1 MKKPRPNN
9 RGTWIIPLSVMQPD
23 NNYIVGV
30 KAAIVAEDGKS
41 DVHDPNT
48 KTNIRIDVWCV
59 EGKMVSAS
67 AICYADRNPLRRR
80 VLTIQNNKLWWSYYH
95 KEYEAINAK
104 EVLKAVKDAL

>member
-9 RGTWIIPLSVMQPD
+9 RGTWIIPLSVIQPD

-59 EGKMVSAS
+59 EGKMD
-67 AICYADRNPLRRR
+67 CYAPLRRR